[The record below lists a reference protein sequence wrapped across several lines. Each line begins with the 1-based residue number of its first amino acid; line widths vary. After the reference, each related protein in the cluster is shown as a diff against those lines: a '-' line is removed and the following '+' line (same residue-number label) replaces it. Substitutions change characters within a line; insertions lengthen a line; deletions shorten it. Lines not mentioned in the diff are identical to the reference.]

1 MSEMSDS
8 LISNVDNS
16 CTAEDSNLTLKYS
29 RQNIQLR
36 RAEVLRLQ
44 AMGESESSIARSL
57 GCSQA
62 LISLD
67 VAFLKEMAKNKIA
80 EHLGNLAY
88 ELDKVL
94 TGLDILIK
102 TTYSWLNAPQFTTTT
117 TTTVKDKAMLLT
129 LISNLYNM
137 KWELLTDKDP
147 NTIHHAAQYVT
158 RAKEEL
164 EKQIEYAQMR
174 WDLTDEEEE
183 EEEEGLEEEEEE
195 NNNV

>member
-1 MSEMSDS
+1 MSEHVNNL
-8 LISNVDNS
+8 LINVNNS
-16 CTAEDSNLTLKYS
+16 EEENNLRLKYS
-29 RQNIQLR
+29 RENIQLR

-94 TGLDILIK
+94 AGLDILIK
-102 TTYSWLNAPQFTTTT
+102 TAYGWLNAPQFNTT
-117 TTTVKDKAMLLT
+117 TTTVKDRTMLLT
-129 LISNLYNM
+129 LISSLYNM
-137 KWELLTDKDP
+137 KWQLLTDKDP
-147 NTIHHAAQYVT
+147 DAIHHATNYVNN
-158 RAKEEL
+158 AKKEL
-164 EKQIEYAQMR
+164 EEKIEMAQVS
-174 WDLTDEEEE
+174 WDLTDEE
-183 EEEEGLEEEEEE
+183 LEEEEEDNE
-195 NNNV
+195 HV

>member
-8 LISNVDNS
+8 LISNIDNS
-16 CTAEDSNLTLKYS
+16 PPENIQLKYS

-67 VAFLKEMAKNKIA
+67 VSFLKEMAKNKIA

-94 TGLDILIK
+94 TGIDILIK
-102 TTYSWLNAPQFTTTT
+102 TAYGWLNTPQFNT
-117 TTTVKDKAMLLT
+117 TTTVKDKAAI
-129 LISNLYNM
+129 ISVIADIYNM
-137 KWELLTDKDP
+137 KWLLLTDKDP
-147 NTIHHAAQYVT
+147 DAIHHATNYVVQKK
-158 RAKEEL
+158 KELDE
-164 EKQIEYAQMR
+164 QIMINSMT
-174 WDLTDEEEE
+174 WDDDEGEEEE
-183 EEEEGLEEEEEE
+183 EEDNEDE
-195 NNNV
+195 

>member
-1 MSEMSDS
+1 

-16 CTAEDSNLTLKYS
+16 SPEIQLKYS

-94 TGLDILIK
+94 TGIDILIK
-102 TTYSWLNAPQFTTTT
+102 TAYGWLNAPLFNTTTT
-117 TTTVKDKAMLLT
+117 IKDRTMILS

-137 KWELLTDKDP
+137 KWQLLTDKDP
-147 NTIHHAAQYVT
+147 NAIHHVTIYVNN
-158 RAKEEL
+158 AKKEL
-164 EKQIEYAQMR
+164 EEKIEMAQMR
-174 WDLTDEEEE
+174 WDLTEDEE
-183 EEEEGLEEEEEE
+183 LAEEEEE

>member
-16 CTAEDSNLTLKYS
+16 CTAKDSNLTLKYS

-102 TTYSWLNAPQFTTTT
+102 TAYGWLNAPQFFAQNTSTTI
-117 TTTVKDKAMLLT
+117 KDRTMIIS

-137 KWELLTDKDP
+137 KWQLLTDKDP
-147 NTIHHAAQYVT
+147 NVIHHATNYVNN
-158 RAKEEL
+158 AKKEL
-164 EKQIEYAQMR
+164 EEKIEMAQMN
-174 WDLTDEEEE
+174 WDAFDDDELEEE
-183 EEEEGLEEEEEE
+183 EEEEEE

>member
-16 CTAEDSNLTLKYS
+16 SPEIQLKYS

-94 TGLDILIK
+94 AGIDILIK
-102 TTYSWLNAPQFTTTT
+102 TAYSWLNAPQFNT
-117 TTTVKDKAMLLT
+117 TTTVKDRTMIIP

-137 KWELLTDKDP
+137 KWEVLTDKDP
-147 NTIHHAAQYVT
+147 DAIYLCFLFYLV
-158 RAKEEL
+158 L
-164 EKQIEYAQMR
+164 ILLY
-174 WDLTDEEEE
+174 
-183 EEEEGLEEEEEE
+183 
-195 NNNV
+195 

>member
-1 MSEMSDS
+1 MSENGNTLLENVNNSSSD
-8 LISNVDNS
+8 IQ
-16 CTAEDSNLTLKYS
+16 LKYS

-67 VAFLKEMAKNKIA
+67 VAFLKEMAKNRIA
-80 EHLGNLAY
+80 EHLDNLAY

-102 TTYSWLNAPQFTTTT
+102 TAYSWLNAVQN
-117 TTTVKDKAMLLT
+117 TTTVKDRAMIIS

-137 KWELLTDKDP
+137 KWQLLTDKDP
-147 NTIHHAAQYVT
+147 DVIHHAANYVNN
-158 RAKEEL
+158 AKKEL
-164 EKQIEYAQMR
+164 EEKIEMVQMS
-174 WDLTDEEEE
+174 WDLTDEE
-183 EEEEGLEEEEEE
+183 LEEEEEE
-195 NNNV
+195 DNV

>member
-16 CTAEDSNLTLKYS
+16 SPEIQLKYS

-44 AMGESESSIARSL
+44 SMGESESSIARSL

-80 EHLGNLAY
+80 EHLGSLAY

-94 TGLDILIK
+94 TGIDILIK
-102 TTYSWLNAPQFTTTT
+102 TAYSWLNAPQFSVQNTV
-117 TTTVKDKAMLLT
+117 TTTVKDRTMIIS

-137 KWELLTDKDP
+137 KWQLLTDKDP
-147 NTIHHAAQYVT
+147 NAIHHAAQYVT
-158 RAKEEL
+158 QAKEKLQE
-164 EKQIEYAQMR
+164 QIEIAQMH
-174 WDLTDEEEE
+174 LFEEEE
-183 EEEEGLEEEEEE
+183 EEE
-195 NNNV
+195 NV